1 MSHFLTLALQPP
13 VWQSLDG
20 AELNPRQRDWL
31 GFAGSLTERL
41 GHATGKPISV
51 DVLTEVLGEPWIDE
65 APVLELA
72 RLRGWLREIY
82 LNAGGEAQIFGRSF
96 IPMRTL
102 ESLNP
107 RLDRLGETPLGQVL
121 FQLPGLKRRDLQVAL
136 LDARHRLYQ
145 RAIKGLDAPPCRLW
159 ARRSVFEI
167 RHLPLLVT
175 EVFLPGSPLY
185 ETDTVFPSPLAG
197 EGGA

>member
-1 MSHFLTLALQPP
+1 MASYLTLAMQPP
-13 VWQSLDG
+13 AWTSLEQ
-20 AELNPRQRDWL
+20 AEDLSERARDWL
-31 GFAGSLTERL
+31 GFAGSLTERI
-41 GHATGKPISV
+41 GHVTGLPISV
-51 DVLTEVLGEPWIDE
+51 DVVTEVLGEPWIDE
-65 APVLELA
+65 GPALELD

-82 LNAGGEAQIFGRSF
+82 LCAGGEPQIFGRSF

-102 ESLNP
+102 ETVSP

-121 FQLPGLKRRDLQVAL
+121 FQLPGLKRRDLEVARI
-136 LDARHRLYQ
+136 DARHRLYQ
-145 RAIKGLDAPPCRLW
+145 RAVKGLTAPQGRLW

-185 ETDTVFPSPLAG
+185 GDET
-197 EGGA
+197 

>member
-1 MSHFLTLALQPP
+1 MPFVTLALQPP
-13 VWQSLDG
+13 AWTALDQ
-20 AELNPRQRDWL
+20 AELPARVRDWL

-41 GHATGKPISV
+41 GHSTGAAMSV
-51 DVLTEVLGEPWIDE
+51 DVVTEVLGEPWIDE
-65 APVLELA
+65 GPALELD

-82 LNAGGEAQIFGRSF
+82 LCAGGVPQVFGRSF

-107 RLDRLGETPLGQVL
+107 RLDRLGETPLGHVL
-121 FQLPGLKRRDLQVAL
+121 FQLPGLKRRNLEIAR

-145 RAIKGLDAPPCRLW
+145 RAVKGLDAAPGRLW

-175 EVFLPGSPLY
+175 EVFLPGSPIY
-185 ETDTVFPSPLAG
+185 GSEDA
-197 EGGA
+197 

>member
-1 MSHFLTLALQPP
+1 MSPFLTLALQPP
-13 VWQSLDG
+13 EWRSPEAADLS
-20 AELNPRQRDWL
+20 PRQRDWL

-41 GHATGKPISV
+41 GHATGRPITV
-51 DVLTEVLGEPWIDE
+51 DVLAEVLGEPWTDE
-65 APVLELA
+65 APILELD
-72 RLRGWLREIY
+72 RLRGWLREIH

-96 IPMRTL
+96 IPMQTL
-102 ESLNP
+102 ESLSP

-145 RAIKGLDAPPCRLW
+145 RATRGLDAPPCRLW

-185 ETDTVFPSPLAG
+185 G
-197 EGGA
+197 EDA